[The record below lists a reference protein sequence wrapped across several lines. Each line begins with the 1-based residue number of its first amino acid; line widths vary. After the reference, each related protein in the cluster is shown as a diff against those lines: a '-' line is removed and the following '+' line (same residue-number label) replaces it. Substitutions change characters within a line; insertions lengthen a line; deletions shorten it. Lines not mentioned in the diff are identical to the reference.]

1 MAKEPTIGNR
11 MGFMETLQDTLSIYR
26 HVRDS
31 GDPKWTFDDKIA
43 FGDVIEHIKM
53 SDIYFMGEE
62 FTEMLADY
70 TDQFSDVE
78 MRDIRISE
86 FTRPPSKQ
94 CYIRLDALKRHSD
107 LQNVAAI
114 TEWYED
120 GTTSVVLVA
129 PYSQPQKIGGYN
141 PKTGLG
147 YFATDVDDWPEDKF
161 QTYTQCLLLVAGA
174 FELINTPRFVKVE
187 PAGTRAQRKL
197 FKREQEIP
205 MEVWHQI
212 SWNIDEP
219 VEAHAK
225 DSGKGWNMP
234 LHYTRGYFRKAPA
247 HWDDVV
253 EKNGQF
259 YKWVEGY
266 WAGHPAYGIK
276 KGYHAPKMKGAA

>member
-1 MAKEPTIGNR
+1 MAEEPIIGNR
-11 MGFMETLQDTLSIYR
+11 LGFMETLQDTLSIYR

-31 GDPKWTFDDKIA
+31 GDPKWTFDDKIT
-43 FGDVIEHIKM
+43 FSDVIEHIKV

-62 FTEMLADY
+62 FTAMLEDY
-70 TDQFSDVE
+70 TDQFQGVKGDE
-78 MRDIRISE
+78 IRVSE
-86 FTRPPSKQ
+86 FTRPPSKR
-94 CYIRLDALKRHSD
+94 CYLRLDALKQHSATD
-107 LQNVAAI
+107 NIAAL

-120 GTTSVVLVA
+120 GTTAVTLVT
-129 PYSQPQKIGGYN
+129 PFSKPQKIGGFN
-141 PKTGLG
+141 PKTGIG
-147 YFATDVDDWPEDKF
+147 FFDTDVDTWPEDKW
-161 QTYTQCLLLVAGA
+161 QAYTQCILLTAGA
-174 FELINTPRFVKVE
+174 FELVNTPRFVKSE

-219 VEAHAK
+219 VEVNNG
-225 DSGKGWNMP
+225 DRGGWNMP
-234 LHYTRGYFRKAPA
+234 LHYNRGYYRRAEP
-247 HWDDVV
+247 HWNDVV

-276 KGYHAPKMKGAA
+276 KGYHVPKMKGAA